1 MLLLLVPAAAAAA
14 YAFAQRRPP
23 RHGVTFT
30 NLAVLESVVEA
41 TPRWRRHIPAALLLA
56 AVSVLAIAAARPSA
70 LVVSAVRDSTV
81 ILVVDV
87 SGSMRAIDVKPSRIG
102 AARTAMLSFVSKAPK
117 GLRIGVIEF
126 STEPAVLA
134 IATTDFKAVRAAIG
148 EIRPNARTAIGDALA
163 RAVDLARSTP
173 DGGIVPA
180 GSVSSFPPAAIVL
193 LSDGAQNAGLKTPEE
208 AANGARAENV
218 RVNTVALG
226 TPGGTIDRG
235 FGGGGFGGFE
245 QRVPVPPDP
254 ATLASIS
261 QITGGRTFTAQTEA
275 SLRSIYA
282 KLGTSVERTRRR
294 HEFTWVA
301 VIVATLL
308 LLGGATLAVLRAPR
322 LP

>member
-1 MLLLLVPAAAAAA
+1 MLLLLVPAAAATA

-56 AVSVLAIAAARPSA
+56 AVSVLAIAAARPGA
-70 LVVSAVRDSTV
+70 FVVSAVRDSTV
-81 ILVVDV
+81 VLVVDV
-87 SGSMRAIDVKPSRIG
+87 SGSMRATDVKPSRIG
-102 AARTAMLSFVSKAPK
+102 AARKAMLSFVDKAPK

-126 STEPAVLA
+126 STESAVLA
-134 IATTDFKAVRAAIG
+134 VPTTDFKAVRAAIG

-163 RAVDLARSTP
+163 RAVDLVRSTP
-173 DGGIVPA
+173 DGGIVPP
-180 GSVSSFPPAAIVL
+180 GPVSSFPPAAIVL

-208 AANGARAENV
+208 AANTARAENV

-226 TPGGTIDRG
+226 TPGGTIDRD
-235 FGGGGFGGFE
+235 FGGGFGGFE

-275 SLRSIYA
+275 SLSSIYA